1 MCLSST
7 SSATP
12 RILLTGATGYV
23 GGRLLPRLEEHGCLV
38 RCMSRRPDALRGRVA
53 RTTEVVA
60 GDVLDANSLA
70 TALDGVEVA
79 YYFVHSMGA
88 RSDFEHEDRKSA
100 SNFAASGDGSQE
112 DLLRGP

>member
-1 MCLSST
+1 
-7 SSATP
+7 
-12 RILLTGATGYV
+12 
-23 GGRLLPRLEEHGCLV
+23 
-38 RCMSRRPDALRGRVA
+38 MSRRPDALRGRVA

-88 RSDFEHEDRKSA
+88 RSDFEHEDRKAA
-100 SNFAASGDGSQE
+100 SNFAAAAIFTLMAALFSQNHPKCN
-112 DLLRGP
+112 LFWVKT